1 MGAIVKKGGPV
12 NTSERVQALR
22 SEMQK
27 ENIQA

>member
-1 MGAIVKKGGPV
+1 MGAIVKKSGPV

-22 SEMQK
+22 HEMQK